1 MRKRTV
7 SRYINRKYSPEFT
20 DIIIRKFEL
29 KIGKDV
35 SKLIINLVQPTKNNI
50 CKVCRK
56 TIGNIYTFCATI
68 GCRHIICKNCYFK
81 TSKYNKYIPYCPNH
95 FNKYYGKK
103 AIIRDMK
110 KYVHKYNLQ
119 YIHYMYNLGTNK
131 RVEDYVV
138 HFNNYGKGYIKLPK
152 RKYICNNYALKIVD
166 NYLVVNITDNI
177 YDALEYESW

>member
-1 MRKRTV
+1 MRKSTV

-20 DIIIRKFEL
+20 DIMVRKFEL

-35 SKLIINLVQPTKNNI
+35 AKLIINLVQPTKNNV

-56 TIGNIYTFCATI
+56 QIGNTYTFCATI
-68 GCRHIICKNCYFK
+68 NCPHIICKKCYLK
-81 TSKYNKYIPYCPNH
+81 SSKYNKYVPYCPTH
-95 FNKYYGKK
+95 FNKHHGRSE
-103 AIIRDMK
+103 IIHDMK

-138 HFNNYGKGYIKLPK
+138 HFNKYGKGYIKLPK
-152 RKYICNNYALKIVD
+152 AKYICNNYGFKIVD
-166 NYLVVNITDNI
+166 NYLVVKITDNI
-177 YDALEYESW
+177 YDALEYENW